1 MKCKCDV
8 WLFCKRFCVC
18 IDMRG
23 DNLENEVGRVRVF

>member
-1 MKCKCDV
+1 MQMRCLV
-8 WLFCKRFCVC
+8 VRKRFCVC